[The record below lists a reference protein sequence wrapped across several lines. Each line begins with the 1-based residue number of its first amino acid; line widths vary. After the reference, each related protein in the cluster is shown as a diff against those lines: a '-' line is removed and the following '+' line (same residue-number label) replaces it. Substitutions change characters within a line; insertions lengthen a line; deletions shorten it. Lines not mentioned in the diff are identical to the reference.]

1 MGKYLIS
8 CGQDTRK
15 AMTLYRLN
23 LRISQEMFTIISCF
37 EVALRN
43 AVDFQL
49 QPLLGRDWL
58 RDSVRPGGSLD
69 RADTKETFSNIRK
82 EYLRLKNEG
91 TYSHPKLLSAM
102 SFGTWKHMY
111 AKQQFNATGKCLL
124 AVFPNK
130 PKSTKEENIN
140 QSYIYNELGSINIL
154 RNRIAHHEPICF
166 DKAKRSIDTT
176 YVRLKYGQIMK
187 LYNWMG
193 IDGRALLY
201 GLDHVENICDQI
213 DRLHG

>member
-1 MGKYLIS
+1 
-8 CGQDTRK
+8 
-15 AMTLYRLN
+15 
-23 LRISQEMFTIISCF
+23 
-37 EVALRN
+37 
-43 AVDFQL
+43 
-49 QPLLGRDWL
+49 
-58 RDSVRPGGSLD
+58 
-69 RADTKETFSNIRK
+69 
-82 EYLRLKNEG
+82 
-91 TYSHPKLLSAM
+91 
-102 SFGTWKHMY
+102 MY